1 MVNKLDCVGVGYSY
15 PDGPKAVDDASLSIE
30 QGSIVCIIGPNGA
43 GKSTL
48 LKGMAGLLPM
58 EDGAV
63 SVDGAPVASLDPR
76 VRART
81 LALVPQFLD
90 AIPPLTVESFVM
102 GGRYGHLD
110 SWLRSDKTDHEAVQ
124 AALEAA
130 HVSALG
136 ERLLGEVSG
145 GQRQRVLI
153 ARALAQEAGYLLVD
167 EPTSSLDPEH
177 QLGVFGL
184 LRDLAESGRG
194 VCVVTHDL
202 NLASQFADRVA
213 LMQDGDFVSTGSPD
227 ELFTPEVLE
236 PVYGA
241 HFRFASWDKGG
252 DGERPVVLPWSDQ

>member
-1 MVNKLDCVGVGYSY
+1 MVNMLDCAGVSY
-15 PDGPKAVDDASLSIE
+15 AYPGGTKAVAGASLSVE
-30 QGSIVCIIGPNGA
+30 EGSLVCIIGPNGA

-48 LKGMAGLLPM
+48 LKGMAGLLPF
-58 EDGAV
+58 DRGDVLVNGASV
-63 SVDGAPVASLDPR
+63 SGLGSKE
-76 VRART
+76 RART

-102 GGRYGHLD
+102 GGRYGHLN
-110 SWLRSDKTDHEAVQ
+110 SWRRADKTDHEAVQ
-124 AALEAA
+124 SALEAA
-130 HVSALG
+130 HVSELG
-136 ERLLGEVSG
+136 DRLLVEISG

-184 LRDLAESGRG
+184 LKALAESGRG

-213 LMQDGDFVSTGSPD
+213 LMQDGDFVSVGSPD

-241 HFRFASWDKGG
+241 HFRFASWDKGE
-252 DGERPVVLPWSDQ
+252 DGERPVVVPWSDQ